1 MNFSSE
7 IAKMPESPLV
17 SVICLCHNHARYVAK
32 AIQSVWDQDYV
43 AIELIVVDDASS
55 DSSQSAIENTLKGT
69 NTKFIVLKEN
79 IGNCKAFNLGFKA
92 STGSF
97 IIDLSADDV
106 LLSRRISQGIK
117 SFVNADIGVNF
128 CDTFIIGPNGEA
140 FGTHYERDS
149 AGKMI
154 VPVPQGDIYIHLVSK
169 YFISPPSM
177 MMRREVLDELGG
189 YDENLKYED
198 FDFWVRSSRRWKYSF
213 LDQVLV
219 KKRIIKGSH
228 SSKQFYFLSRYQK
241 STLEVCRKIK
251 HMNWS
256 EEEDTA
262 LKNRCWYEIRQCLK
276 QGNLRLIPRFLM
288 LIYH

>member
-1 MNFSSE
+1 MSFSSE
-7 IAKMPESPLV
+7 ISKMPEYPLV
-17 SVICLCHNHARYVAK
+17 SVICLCHNHARYVTES
-32 AIQSVWDQDYV
+32 IQSVWDQDHV

-55 DSSQSAIENTLKGT
+55 DSSQRAIENTLKGT
-69 NTKFIVLKEN
+69 NTKLIVLKEN

-106 LLSRRISQGIK
+106 LLPRRISQGIK
-117 SFVNADIGVNF
+117 SFANTDIGVNF
-128 CDTFIIGPNGEA
+128 CDTFIIGPNGETL
-140 FGTHYERDS
+140 GTHYERDQ

-228 SSKQFYFLSRYQK
+228 SNKQFYFLSRHQT

-251 HMNWS
+251 HLNWS

-288 LIYH
+288 LIYR